1 MDEYTAKFAPG
12 QMVNH
17 RLFGYRGVVYDVD
30 AQFDGSDQW
39 NQISAKLIPPRD
51 RPWYRILVDGSDSE
65 TYVAERNL
73 ELDDSGEP
81 IRHPDLGVHFFEL
94 RGNVYISY
102 KPAN

>member
-1 MDEYTAKFAPG
+1 MDGYTAKFALG

-30 AQFDGSDQW
+30 AQFDDPEQW
-39 NQISAKLIPPRD
+39 CHNSVASWPPSD
-51 RPWYRILVDGSDSE
+51 RPWYRLLVDGSDSV

-73 ELDDSGEP
+73 EPDESGEP

-94 RGNVYISY
+94 RGKTYITY